1 MGFGI
6 DQHGNDDEKHGG
18 TGQGATKAAVR
29 AVRNA
34 VEFNSILGIIEA
46 VPGGRDEMLISV
58 KLGVPMKRGSDDDVL
73 DVKIEEVSRQSIPL

>member
-1 MGFGI
+1 M
-6 DQHGNDDEKHGG
+6 
-18 TGQGATKAAVR
+18 R

-58 KLGVPMKRGSDDDVL
+58 KLDVPMKRGSDDDVL